1 MKKELKS
8 IMLIDDNPDD
18 NFIHERAIKK
28 INSESIITTK
38 NSGVEALAYLKSMK
52 SPHADLIFLDIN
64 MPEMNGW
71 EFLAQ
76 YSKLDKELQCKA
88 IIIMLTTSDNA
99 DDITRAKMQSLV
111 TDFITK
117 PLTKE
122 KMSSICERYFI
133 SPCPHPPDQ

>member
-18 NFIHERAIKK
+18 NFIHERAIRKVSSK
-28 INSESIITTK
+28 STITTK
-38 NSGVEALAYLKSMK
+38 NSGTEALAYLKSMK
-52 SPHADLIFLDIN
+52 SPHADLILLDIN

-76 YSKLDKELQCKA
+76 YSKLDKELQCEA
-88 IIIMLTTSDNA
+88 IIIMLTTSDNG
-99 DDITRAKMQSLV
+99 DDISKASRLGSI
-111 TDFITK
+111 TDYITK

-122 KMSSICERYFI
+122 KMSAICEKYFL
-133 SPCPHPPDQ
+133 SPAPAP

>member
-18 NFIHERAIKK
+18 NFIHERAIRKVSSK
-28 INSESIITTK
+28 STITTR
-38 NSGVEALAYLKSMK
+38 NSGAEALAYLKSMK
-52 SPHADLIFLDIN
+52 SPHADLILLDIN

-71 EFLAQ
+71 EFLTQ
-76 YSKLDKELQCKA
+76 YNKLDKELQCEA

-99 DDITRAKMQSLV
+99 DDITKASMVGSI
-111 TDFITK
+111 TDYITK

-122 KMSSICERYFI
+122 KMSAISEKYFI
-133 SPCPHPPDQ
+133 SPVVPDS